1 MVQRS
6 SSSGP
11 GVVGASSS
19 NRARRSSCVAA
30 MTGEDSMVAAMARWP
45 RHSHPGP
52 AYAH

>member
-1 MVQRS
+1 
-6 SSSGP
+6 
-11 GVVGASSS
+11 
-19 NRARRSSCVAA
+19 